1 MSADRRPKM
10 NYICDKIQIALLC
23 EPSSC
28 ECVCL
33 LEHWSTLLQCC
44 LEHIFSCA
52 DVSNAFVYY
61 VIPSGITHQSDKA
74 GLYAFLVH
82 GNRQFLFYT
91 DSGANAFRVIEHH
104 SVVTNSYNYHIKVNP
119 IKQPNQ
125 HHLPLLCCL
134 KHYHFTYLQQQQSL
148 PACCQQHQQQQRIA
162 TGSMN
167 KWVLKSKEIKTF
179 FAA

>member
-1 MSADRRPKM
+1 MWQNSNCIIVWAQQLWVCMFVRTLKHIIAM
-10 NYICDKIQIALLC
+10 LFGAHLQLCWCVKCICILC
-23 EPSSC
+23 HSLWNNTSVRQGWLICIFCSWEQA
-28 ECVCL
+28 
-33 LEHWSTLLQCC
+33 TLL
-44 LEHIFSCA
+44 
-52 DVSNAFVYY
+52 
-61 VIPSGITHQSDKA
+61 
-74 GLYAFLVH
+74 
-82 GNRQFLFYT
+82 YT

-104 SVVTNSYNYHIKVNP
+104 SVVTSSYSYHKKVNP

-134 KHYHFTYLQQQQSL
+134 KHYHFTYLQQKQSL